1 LAPSAVRS
9 MRRDRYP
16 QAPRGNRWLQSPVE
30 DRTPNRS
37 FARHIR
43 PNLRV
48 HSRPP
53 NESLAQFLLLRSY
66 GMSRVQVSC
75 GTSPNS
81 LRWKL
86 GQFGGHVFDDILF
99 DVITSDL
106 RQQDPNVRVRQTP
119 RIEDRGRD
127 IEIVTDKVLNL
138 AGVAIHPPGTAQHT
152 ILVEVKTMT
161 SGSRPRL
168 PFSAFGKNYHQLRR
182 LDYSHFVLVTNA
194 SISPRSALEVSE
206 SFSAAGKQFVLI
218 DEYLLWTLLK
228 KHGITCRLPDRPALT
243 PTDLVI
249 ETQVKRTV
257 QDESIILDL
266 DLMLRN
272 YSKVPRR
279 ITVENLSDLTWRQN
293 IPEVTRTIE
302 PGRFETLRL
311 LAKSMRREAGDLE
324 LRVHDQNG
332 AEYALRFEAHDIAF
346 DFKPPLVGERH
357 HLCLDELVV
366 TLGAEVSS
374 RLISVVGGAGR
385 GKTRLIE
392 EALARTDR
400 ATRKVVRAVVDPDRS
415 EPALEAVLHG
425 IHAALADTAADRQ
438 SHPDQ
443 DLSVAIRFLEL
454 LTRLDH
460 AFYSVVILLEDLHH
474 ASDAVCALIRE
485 FLRIDRSGRCPLT
498 VVISGR
504 DDYSFPND
512 AYFALLD
519 VLAHAAADPA
529 TVGESR
535 VSTVRVPDFTPEDSR
550 HLIRAIVRD
559 APAYA
564 LERLEA
570 VGENVPFFI
579 VQTIEYML
587 ETGIAVLLSRESVG
601 IPNPAVFGSRTGFP
615 AAMKAILGGRVT
627 ALEVLP
633 EGQRLRHFLEVSC
646 FFGQMIPQDL
656 ELVLLGDVSVDDVEA
671 LLVGRR
677 FLKRADDGSLQW
689 YHENIL
695 HLLQELVHDGGRAAL
710 LAQEIA
716 STPSLF
722 KHFAGWRAGR
732 ILDEAGRHCDAWPYF
747 TTIGSLAD
755 GMTNFSSVNVDPTCF
770 DYLPSAFESAMAC
783 GEPPFRLIRLLLLQT
798 YIAVHHRSGRHGPE
812 TAVQALS
819 RLSRVRAEET
829 ELLEARAK
837 LSQLR
842 AHGLMD
848 IGEIGPATKLFL
860 ELEGAVK
867 QPNSILRQPDLLF
880 DLYNRLQ
887 DIYRMHNHLAV
898 CERYGELADHAAR
911 QSGGELQA
919 VSMLDNAIVYHYID
933 TARCIRLHEEALAFA
948 RVFGTRRHVAHI
960 EVGLIV
966 ASLSEAG
973 SDVERLKGLMART
986 TEVLRNALDNSYGAL
1001 LARIY
1006 LTLATVAHLLAEHS
1020 VTSWS
1025 AVDKYIELGLN
1036 AAVTYRAGY
1045 DAWMIYN
1052 LKAIAALRAG
1062 RPVKE
1067 VSAYFVTALRL
1078 LRRSALLFL
1087 GNLDLTFENI
1097 IVLSNIL
1104 RFLSDHG
1111 TEREKF
1117 SLALEI
1123 RHYDYVDDGVQGDP
1137 VADIAWGRARFSQLE
1152 QEVRSHRIIGQNA
1165 VPESVLFDRKTGYA
1179 ICVTC

>member
-1 LAPSAVRS
+1 
-9 MRRDRYP
+9 
-16 QAPRGNRWLQSPVE
+16 
-30 DRTPNRS
+30 
-37 FARHIR
+37 
-43 PNLRV
+43 
-48 HSRPP
+48 
-53 NESLAQFLLLRSY
+53 
-66 GMSRVQVSC
+66 MSHVQISC
-75 GTSPNS
+75 GSSPNS
-81 LRWKL
+81 LRWRL
-86 GQFGGHVFDDILF
+86 GQFGGHVFDDLLF
-99 DVITSDL
+99 DIFT
-106 RQQDPNVRVRQTP
+106 REFQRQDPNVHVRQTP
-119 RIEDRGRD
+119 RVEDHGRD

-138 AGVAIHPPGTAQHT
+138 AGVAIHPPGTAKHM

-168 PFSAFGKNYHQLRR
+168 PFSAFGKNYHQLRQ

-194 SISPRSALEVSE
+194 SISPRSAREVSE

-218 DEYLLWTLLK
+218 DEYLLWTLLE
-228 KHGITCRLPDRPALT
+228 KHGVTGRLPERQMLT
-243 PTDLVI
+243 PTDLVV
-249 ETQVKRTV
+249 ETQVKRSL
-257 QDESIILDL
+257 QDEAVILDL

-272 YSKVPRR
+272 YSSMPRR

-293 IPEVTRTIE
+293 IPEVTRTVE
-302 PGRFETLRL
+302 PGRFETLHL
-311 LAKSMRREAGDLE
+311 LAKCMRCEAGDLT
-324 LRVHDQNG
+324 LCIHDQNG
-332 AEYALRFEAHDIAF
+332 AEYPLRFEARDIAF

-357 HLCLDELVV
+357 HICLNELVV
-366 TLGAEVSS
+366 ILGAEVPS

-392 EALARTDR
+392 EALARTNR
-400 ATRKVVRAVVDPDRS
+400 ATRKVIRVVVDPDRS
-415 EPALEAVLHG
+415 DPALEALLCGV
-425 IHAALADTAADRQ
+425 HAALDNVADGQKPNLGHDSPA
-438 SHPDQ
+438 
-443 DLSVAIRFLEL
+443 AIRLLDL
-454 LTRLDH
+454 LTKLDH
-460 AFYSVVILLEDLHH
+460 PLYSIVILLEDLHH
-474 ASDAVCALIRE
+474 ASDAVCTIIRE
-485 FLRIDRSGRCPLT
+485 FLRINRSGRCPLT
-498 VVISGR
+498 LIISGR

-519 VLAHAAADPA
+519 VLAHAATEPPA
-529 TVGESR
+529 LGESR
-535 VSTVRVPDFTPEDSR
+535 ITTVRVPDFKPEDSR
-550 HLIRAIVRD
+550 HLIRTIVRD

-564 LERLEA
+564 IERLEA
-570 VGENVPFFI
+570 IGENVPFFI
-579 VQTIEYML
+579 VQSIEYML

-615 AAMKAILGGRVT
+615 AAMKAILEGRVT
-627 ALEVLP
+627 ALDALP
-633 EGQRLRHFLEVSC
+633 EGQRLRHFLEVSS
-646 FFGQMIPQDL
+646 FFGQLIPQDL
-656 ELVLLGDVSVDDVEA
+656 ELVLLGDVPFDNAEA

-677 FLKRADDGSLQW
+677 FLKRADDGSLEW

-695 HLLQELVHDGGRAAL
+695 HLMQELVHEGGGAAL

-716 STPSLF
+716 SSPALF

-732 ILDEAGRHCDAWPYF
+732 ILSEAGRHRDAWPYF

-770 DYLPSAFESAMAC
+770 DYLPPAFESAVAC
-783 GEPPFRLIRLLLLQT
+783 GEPPSRLIRLLLLQT

-819 RLSRVRAEET
+819 RLSRVSAEET

-860 ELEGAVK
+860 ELEGTVK
-867 QPNSILRQPDLLF
+867 QPDSVLRQPDLLF

-887 DIYRMHNHLAV
+887 DIYRMHNHLEV
-898 CERYGELADHAAR
+898 CERYGELANRLAL
-911 QSGGELQA
+911 QSSGELQA
-919 VSMLDNAIVYHYID
+919 VSMLDNAIVYHYIN
-933 TARCIRLHEEALAFA
+933 TGQCIRLHEEALTFA
-948 RVFGTRRHVAHI
+948 RTFGAKRHVAHI

-973 SDVERLKGLMART
+973 SDVERLKNLMART

-1006 LTLATVAHLLAEHS
+1006 LTLATVAHLLAEHG

-1025 AVDKYIELGLN
+1025 AVDKYIELSLN

-1045 DAWMIYN
+1045 DVWMIYN
-1052 LKAIAALRAG
+1052 LKAIVALRAG

-1067 VSAYFVTALRL
+1067 AGAYFATALRL
-1078 LRRSALLFL
+1078 LRRSTLLFL

-1123 RHYDYVDDGVQGDP
+1123 RHYDDIGDSAQGDS
-1137 VADIAWGRARFSQLE
+1137 VVGLAWGRARFSQLE
-1152 QEVRSHRIIGQNA
+1152 HEVRNYRIIGQTTI
-1165 VPESVLFDRKTGYA
+1165 PESVLFDRETGYA